1 MASEAAR
8 ILEAMTLAAQAASEA
23 AKALKDSND
32 QSRAQRSGFSEA
44 SKVVKCPAQFGNASS
59 TEDQSMWLDFSFAF
73 KQWLYYAEPGYES
86 DIGHIEDNLSTPVVY
101 TGTTIGDKARE
112 RSKRLY
118 AILSGLL
125 LHRPLKILKQVPDNN
140 ELEVWRQLSGLYSPR
155 TKTRSLGIL
164 SALMAHPAFT
174 REKTILEQIQGLERI
189 ADE

>member
-1 MASEAAR
+1 MASEAAQ
-8 ILEAMTLAAQAASEA
+8 ILEAVTLAAQAASEA
-23 AKALKDSND
+23 AKALKESND

-44 SKVVKCPAQFGNASS
+44 SKVVKCPAQFGNANS

-86 DIGHIEDNLSTPVVY
+86 DIGHIEDNLNTPVVY

-140 ELEVWRQLSGLYSPR
+140 GLEVWRQLSGLYSPR

-174 REKTILEQIQGLERI
+174 RDKTILEQIGFGAHCR
-189 ADE
+189 